1 MSGKNK
7 IEPPRKKRRL
17 RPTTVSVDA
26 TKKNWKNQQQQQ
38 HDVED
43 AFEQAQQVK
52 LKRIEFKL
60 AANIAA
66 TIAQRP
72 AQVNQEQTPTG
83 DSDEGDEVPSCTT
96 GFGVFEPAK
105 EEVSEVED
113 EELQGAG
120 EEFVSLE
127 EIRMNR
133 MAIAGKFCS
142 VYGFRNVLGALH
154 TFIV

>member
-1 MSGKNK
+1 MSVRNK
-7 IEPPRKKRRL
+7 VEPPRKKRRL
-17 RPTTVSVDA
+17 RPAIVSVDKP
-26 TKKNWKNQQQQQ
+26 KKNWKYQQQQQ

-66 TIAQRP
+66 TIAQRS
-72 AQVNQEQTPTG
+72 AQVNEDEALTE
-83 DSDEGDEVPSCTT
+83 DSDEGEEVSQFT

-105 EEVSEVED
+105 EESGEMEA

-133 MAIAGKFCS
+133 MPDAGKFCS
-142 VYGFRNVLGALH
+142 VLLW
-154 TFIV
+154 IL